1 MTNCTTEILQFPP
14 LKRRKIEAEFSGGSI
29 TSDAGGIFLR
39 EADCGLNLLEPISK
53 SFIDE
58 RDQSKI
64 DHTILEMLRQRVYAI
79 ALGWEDLNDHN
90 SLRHDLAFQTFV
102 GKDSEL
108 ASSPTLCRFE
118 NRANRKIAV
127 DIQKQMVEIFIA
139 SFKESPKELILDFDA
154 TEDLIHGEQAGRF
167 FYGYYGNYCFLPLY
181 VFCDK
186 KLLVS
191 YLRLSNKDGAR
202 HAWAILS
209 LIVKRFRQEWP
220 NVRIIFRGD
229 SGFCRHEMLTWCERK
244 NVKYIVGIARNK
256 RLEAISKPLMQVA
269 KENFEETGEKQKL
282 FTKFLY
288 AAESWANEKK
298 IIVKA
303 EYTENGS
310 NPRFIA
316 TNIEGDS
323 QDLYENLYCA
333 RGDMENRIKE
343 TQLGLFADRTSCH
356 EWWPNQ
362 LRLLFS
368 SLAYILIEHI
378 RSIALKGT
386 ILEKAQVNTIRLKL
400 FKIGAVIIRN
410 TRRIRFLLSSAY
422 PLQEL
427 FSTVV
432 AKLVP
437 T

>member
-1 MTNCTTEILQFPP
+1 MTNCTTEVFQFPP
-14 LKRRKIEAEFSGGSI
+14 LKKRKIEAEFSGGSI
-29 TSDAGGIFLR
+29 TSDAGGVFLR
-39 EADCGLNLLEPISK
+39 EADRQLNLLKPISK
-53 SFIDE
+53 SFPDS

-64 DHTILEMLRQRVYAI
+64 IHSVLEMLRQRVYGI

-90 SLRHDLAFQTFV
+90 FLRHDIALQTFV
-102 GKDSEL
+102 NKDSEL
-108 ASSPTLCRFE
+108 ASSSTLCRLE
-118 NRANRKIAV
+118 NNANRKIAV
-127 DIQKQMVEIFIA
+127 DIHKQIVETFIA
-139 SFKESPKELILDFDA
+139 SFKEPPKELILDFDA

-167 FYGYYGNYCFLPLY
+167 FHGYYGNYCFLPLY
-181 VFCDK
+181 VFCGK
-186 KLLVS
+186 KLLAS
-191 YLRLSNKDGAR
+191 YLRPSNKDGAR
-202 HAWAILS
+202 HAWAILR
-209 LIVKRFRQEWP
+209 LLVTRFRQVWP
-220 NVRIIFRGD
+220 NVRIVFRGD

-269 KENFEETGEKQKL
+269 KENFQETGEKQKL

-288 AAESWANEKK
+288 AAKSWANEKK

-303 EYTENGS
+303 EHTENGS
-310 NPRFIA
+310 NPRFIV

-343 TQLGLFADRTSCH
+343 KQLGLFADRTSCH

-368 SLAYILIEHI
+368 SLAYILVEHI

-386 ILEKAQVNTIRLKL
+386 ILEKAQVDTIRLKL
-400 FKIGAVIIRN
+400 FKIGAVVIRN

-427 FSTVV
+427 FSSVV